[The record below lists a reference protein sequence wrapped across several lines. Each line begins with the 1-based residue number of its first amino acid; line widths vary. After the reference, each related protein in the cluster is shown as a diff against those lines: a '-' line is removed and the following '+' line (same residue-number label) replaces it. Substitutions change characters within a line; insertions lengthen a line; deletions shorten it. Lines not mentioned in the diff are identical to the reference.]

1 MESSAEEFPLFILL
15 DATIVIV
22 VDEEG
27 EEVIVLPYTHW
38 LEGGQSRA
46 HNSIYF
52 DKSEIQNT
60 SNCAGGR
67 INEYEVIVRSS
78 K

>member
-1 MESSAEEFPLFILL
+1 M
-15 DATIVIV
+15 

-38 LEGGQSRA
+38 LEGGKVEHIIA
-46 HNSIYF
+46 FII

-60 SNCAGGR
+60 SKCAGDR
-67 INEYEVIVRSS
+67 INEYEVIVGSS